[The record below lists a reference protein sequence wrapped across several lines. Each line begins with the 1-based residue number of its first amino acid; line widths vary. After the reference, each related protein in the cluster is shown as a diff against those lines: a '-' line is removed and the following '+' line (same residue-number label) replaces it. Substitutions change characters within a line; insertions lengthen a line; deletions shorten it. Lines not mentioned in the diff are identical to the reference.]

1 VSLRLP
7 SRFVLALALLVGVQ
21 GAYVNP
27 GVAAAELRAMACC
40 AHECDEPLSLPT
52 ARHCCG
58 VTAVASGPAEAHTGQ
73 AVGPVAMLVLQ
84 APRIADRLPTAD
96 HPIVD
101 RGQVAGAGPPT
112 FLEQRHLL
120 L

>member
-1 VSLRLP
+1 M
-7 SRFVLALALLVGVQ
+7 LALALLVGVQ

-40 AHECDEPLSLPT
+40 AHNCDEPVSLPT

-58 VTAVASGPAEAHTGQ
+58 VTAVASGPAEAQTGH
-73 AVGPVAMLVLQ
+73 AVSPVPMLALRV
-84 APRIADRLPTAD
+84 PRIADTVPSSDRSIAD
-96 HPIVD
+96 TVHV
-101 RGQVAGAGPPT
+101 GGAGPPT

>member
-1 VSLRLP
+1 LRLP
-7 SRFVLALALLVGVQ
+7 SRFVVALALLVGVQ
-21 GAYVNP
+21 GVYVNP

-58 VTAVASGPAEAHTGQ
+58 VTAVASGPAEAHTGH
-73 AVGPVAMLVLQ
+73 AVSPGPMLVLQ
-84 APRIADRLPTAD
+84 VARIADTLPRSDRA
-96 HPIVD
+96 IVETV
-101 RGQVAGAGPPT
+101 QVGDTGPPT
-112 FLEQRHLL
+112 FLEHRHLL

>member
-1 VSLRLP
+1 M
-7 SRFVLALALLVGVQ
+7 LALALLVGIQ

-40 AHECDEPLSLPT
+40 AHACDEPVSLPT

-58 VTAVASGPAEAHTGQ
+58 VTAVASGPAEAHTGY
-73 AVGPVAMLVLQ
+73 AVSPVTTLVLQ
-84 APRIADRLPTAD
+84 APRIADRLPTSDRAIAD
-96 HPIVD
+96 TV
-101 RGQVAGAGPPT
+101 QVGGTGPPT
-112 FLEQRHLL
+112 YLEQRHLL